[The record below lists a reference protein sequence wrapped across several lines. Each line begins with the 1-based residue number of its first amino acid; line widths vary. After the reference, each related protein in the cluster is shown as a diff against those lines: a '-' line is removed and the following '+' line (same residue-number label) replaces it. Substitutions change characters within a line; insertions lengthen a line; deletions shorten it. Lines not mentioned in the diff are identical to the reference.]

1 MVLVMFGSLEL
12 HLWCSQHL
20 GLGFEGLSRHQLRL
34 GQSLQVFHL
43 QVMELSRSQL
53 FFSQGLQVFHLQVM
67 QVPLLCPDHQLL
79 LQSRGLLT
87 LQLLGQ
93 APCQP
98 QLQRLFQEWFL
109 VVLLSTGQ

>member
-12 HLWCSQHL
+12 HLSCSQHL

-43 QVMELSRSQL
+43 QVMEL
-53 FFSQGLQVFHLQVM
+53 
-67 QVPLLCPDHQLL
+67 PLLPDHQLL

-98 QLQRLFQEWFL
+98 QLRKALSLHRLFQEWFL